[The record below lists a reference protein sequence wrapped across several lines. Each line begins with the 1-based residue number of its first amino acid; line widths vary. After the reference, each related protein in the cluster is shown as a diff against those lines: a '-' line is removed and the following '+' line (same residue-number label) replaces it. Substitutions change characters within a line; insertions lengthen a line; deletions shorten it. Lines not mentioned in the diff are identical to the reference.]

1 MNVSGRL
8 YKIKFILNSI
18 FFFFQHIFVSI
29 GCISDVREKFSYFT
43 VTYYITI
50 SCILKNV
57 KKKCIYISNY
67 YGHYC
72 QMPVNYL
79 QNLARPFLS
88 KNSNLNYYTE
98 KKTHWKN
105 PKTYSGFIFCCS
117 LNKAFT
123 QLPHKNCLGFFSECV
138 NFLNVFIIKS

>member
-18 FFFFQHIFVSI
+18 SFFSAHFCFYWMYLRCPRKIFLLHRNI
-29 GCISDVREKFSYFT
+29 LH
-43 VTYYITI
+43 YYKLHPQK
-50 SCILKNV
+50 C
-57 KKKCIYISNY
+57 KKKSIYISNY

-117 LNKAFT
+117 LDKAFT
-123 QLPHKNCLGFFSECV
+123 QLPHKNCWGFFSECV
-138 NFLNVFIIKS
+138 NFLNVFVIKS